1 MLQVVNNRSWSIK
14 GSTTVLKIAQSTNI
28 CEHLSDR
35 RELIGDLKKWHNR
48 KHGEVDRWITQA
60 LSGHGVFNT
69 YLFAIGKAPRE
80 ECYFCGEEDTPRHA
94 IFECTACT
102 DLRSVAQGASSNVDS
117 QSLIARMLRTNAKK
131 HYSEERGTRKR

>member
-1 MLQVVNNRSWSIK
+1 MSYRSEPWSLTMGLIK
-14 GSTTVLKIAQSTNI
+14 
-28 CEHLSDR
+28 
-35 RELIGDLKKWHNR
+35 R

-80 ECYFCGEEDTPRHA
+80 EFYFCGEEDTPRHA
-94 IFECTACT
+94 IFECPACT

-117 QSLIARMLRTNAKK
+117 QSLIARMLS
-131 HYSEERGTRKR
+131 SEEEWQKYAQMLRSIMESSPVRGTRKR

>member
-1 MLQVVNNRSWSIK
+1 MRSGRLTCFHMIIPWVKK
-14 GSTTVLKIAQSTNI
+14 GAWT
-28 CEHLSDR
+28 

-94 IFECTACT
+94 IFECPACT
-102 DLRSVAQGASSNVDS
+102 DLRSVAQGASSNV
-117 QSLIARMLRTNAKK
+117 
-131 HYSEERGTRKR
+131 